1 MIKQQTD
8 KLQMSL
14 LVSSK
19 YIPLLF
25 CLLSLESTH
34 GIYVPMTYLF
44 QNKKWNKILMKIY
57 QVL

>member
-19 YIPLLF
+19 YGPLLF

-44 QNKKWNKILMKIY
+44 QNKK
-57 QVL
+57 